1 MLYSLIPPIV
11 VVLSAIGIIIFLVKK
26 SSHVADIH
34 EESLQAER
42 SIFVERGM
50 WGNFI
55 YKIKSIK
62 GEDVKHFF
70 LGILEQITRRS
81 RIIFLK
87 LESRF
92 GEMSNDIRVKRQ
104 ARTNRKANEVQV
116 AENKAKDIF
125 EKLKSYRAGKGE
137 QKIGIAP
144 EIKKAY
150 MDEEER
156 IFKPMLAEKIT
167 VPESMRETKDQ
178 LEELLIERIAVNP
191 RDIEAYERLGEYYM
205 EIKSYNDAKEC
216 FKQVIKLNPTNRNVK
231 YKIRR
236 LEYLLSK

>member
-11 VVLSAIGIIIFLVKK
+11 VVLSAIGIIVFLVKK
-26 SSHVADIH
+26 SSKVKDIQ
-34 EESLQAER
+34 EENLQLDKHL
-42 SIFVERGM
+42 FVERGIF
-50 WGNFI
+50 GNLWF
-55 YKIKSIK
+55 KIKSIK
-62 GEDVKHFF
+62 GEDIKHFF
-70 LGILEQITRRS
+70 LGILERITRRS

-87 LESRF
+87 LESKF
-92 GEMSNDIRVKRQ
+92 GEMSNDIRAKRQ
-104 ARTNRKANEVQV
+104 ARTNRKAKEVQI
-116 AENKAKDIF
+116 AEGRAKDIF
-125 EKLKSYRAGKGE
+125 DKLKRYRIGKNE
-137 QKIGIAP
+137 PKSGISP

-156 IFKPMLAEKIT
+156 VFKPILSDKIV
-167 VPESMRETKDQ
+167 VPESASETKDK

-191 RDIEAYERLGEYYM
+191 KDIEAYERLGEYYM

-216 FKQVIKLNPTNRNVK
+216 FKQVIKLNPGNRNVK

>member
-1 MLYSLIPPIV
+1 MLYSLIPPII
-11 VVLSAIGIIIFLVKK
+11 VVLSAIGIIVFLVKK
-26 SSHVADIH
+26 SSKVKDIQ
-34 EESLQAER
+34 EENLHLEKH
-42 SIFVERGM
+42 IFVERGFV
-50 WGNFI
+50 GNFI
-55 YKIKSIK
+55 FKIKSIK
-62 GEDVKHFF
+62 GEDIKHFF
-70 LGILEQITRRS
+70 LGILERITRRS

-87 LESRF
+87 LESKF
-92 GEMSNDIRVKRQ
+92 GEMSNDIRAKRQ
-104 ARTNRKANEVQV
+104 ARTNRKAREVQV

-125 EKLKSYRAGKGE
+125 DKLKKYKIGKNE
-137 QKIGIAP
+137 QRSGIAP

-156 IFKPMLAEKIT
+156 VFKPMLSEKIV
-167 VPESMRETKDQ
+167 VPETARETKDK

-191 RDIEAYERLGEYYM
+191 KDIEAYERLGEYYM

-216 FKQVIKLNPTNRNVK
+216 FKQVIKLNPGNRNVK

>member
-1 MLYSLIPPIV
+1 MLYSLIPPII
-11 VVLSAIGIIIFLVKK
+11 VVLSAIGIVVFLVKK
-26 SSHVADIH
+26 SSKVKDIQ
-34 EESLQAER
+34 EENLQLEKH
-42 SIFVERGM
+42 IFVERGV
-50 WGNFI
+50 WGNFV

-62 GEDVKHFF
+62 GEDIRHFF

-87 LESRF
+87 LESKF
-92 GEMSNDIRVKRQ
+92 GEMSNDIRAKRQ
-104 ARTNRKANEVQV
+104 ARTNRKANEVKA

-125 EKLKSYRAGKGE
+125 EKLKRYRIGKNE
-137 QKIGIAP
+137 QKTGITP

-156 IFKPMLAEKIT
+156 IFKPMLSEKIV
-167 VPESMRETKDQ
+167 VPESMQETKDK

-216 FKQVIKLNPTNRNVK
+216 FKQVIKLNPTNKNVK